1 MGSTDLLTVQAGTRA
16 QAPPVLLAE
25 RHGRRGSRATW
36 LPTLPLPVAVP
47 TLQPVHES
55 PAPDLPWR
63 LATGDCLMGVQLG
76 LMGVQLGLMEFNS
89 ASWSS
94 GLACETAAAVRE
106 LPGQQRRLSLCSP
119 DD

>member
-76 LMGVQLGLMEFNS
+76 FMVIWAGLRDCGCS
-89 ASWSS
+89 A
-94 GLACETAAAVRE
+94 GTAGAAAEAITV
-106 LPGQQRRLSLCSP
+106 LPR
-119 DD
+119 

>member
-1 MGSTDLLTVQAGTRA
+1 MGTTDLLTVQAGTRA

-76 LMGVQLGLMEFNS
+76 LMGVQLGLMGVQLGFMVIWAGLRDCGCS
-89 ASWSS
+89 A
-94 GLACETAAAVRE
+94 GTAGAAAEAVTV
-106 LPGQQRRLSLCSP
+106 LPR
-119 DD
+119 